1 MRLERLFTDK
11 QYEKY
16 TKSWWEKVL
25 DWILSN

>member
-16 TKSWWEKVL
+16 TKSWWEKIL
-25 DWILSN
+25 DWIFE

>member
-25 DWILSN
+25 DWMFE

>member
-1 MRLERLFTDK
+1 MKLERLFTDK

-25 DWILSN
+25 DWIFE